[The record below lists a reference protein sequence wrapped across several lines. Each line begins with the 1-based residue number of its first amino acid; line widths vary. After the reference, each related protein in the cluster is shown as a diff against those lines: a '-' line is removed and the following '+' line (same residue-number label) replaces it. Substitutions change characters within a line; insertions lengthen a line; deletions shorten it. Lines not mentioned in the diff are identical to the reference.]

1 MLFQTTLGG
10 ENQRQATL
18 ISKQVYL
25 MNHINCQAILVECGF
40 LSNTE
45 EDQLLQSDGYQSKIA
60 AILMSSYLNHLSN

>member
-1 MLFQTTLGG
+1 MNGALKSEKMRDAVPQTDKYILKSG
-10 ENQRQATL
+10 EMPIL
-18 ISKQVYL
+18 I
-25 MNHINCQAILVECGF
+25 VECGF